1 MFPNTKQKCWPLVH
15 DVLFEYIK
23 YAFNSVPYF
32 EALLI
37 PILHLNTNNY
47 G

>member
-1 MFPNTKQKCWPLVH
+1 MQKCLPLVH
-15 DVLFEYIK
+15 DVLYEYIK
-23 YAFNSVPYF
+23 YSFNAVPYF

-37 PILHLNTNNY
+37 VMFHLNTNKY

>member
-1 MFPNTKQKCWPLVH
+1 MKQKCWPLVH
-15 DVLFEYIK
+15 DVLHKYIK
-23 YAFNSVPYF
+23 YSFNAVPYF

-37 PILHLNTNNY
+37 LIFNLNTNKY